1 MSEDHHVVPLN
12 TLLYN
17 AAALLVLTVVTVAV
31 TWLRIPEPFNVV
43 VAIGIACIKAAL
55 VAMIFMNLYWDNKFN
70 TVVMLSSLVFF
81 LIFVLITL
89 LDTLFRDVPF
99 GIY

>member
-1 MSEDHHVVPLN
+1 MSENHHVVPLK

-17 AAALLVLTVVTVAV
+17 AGALLVLTILTVAV
-31 TWLRIPEPFNVV
+31 TWLHIPEPFNVV
-43 VAIGIACIKAAL
+43 VAIGIACIKASL

-70 TVVMLSSLVFF
+70 TIVFLSSLVFF
-81 LIFVLITL
+81 LVFVFITL